1 MNELLYKMRSKFLTW
16 FGNLTIVPSL
26 HHFPI
31 LSHNVPYKVTGDDVL
46 QIMEIIQPG
55 DVLLR
60 GYDKYVDGKFIH
72 DEKGYSHAG
81 LYAGNNDVI
90 HAVSPCVERTSIID
104 FCQCDRVMVLRP
116 AITESNFAVEKAESM
131 IGVPYDFNYES
142 DVGRLYCFELIAI
155 CHPDAHME
163 TFDVKKIFGLIKR
176 KCYLAKSI
184 YGNGFFSIIYERN
197 DKQ

>member
-1 MNELLYKMRSKFLTW
+1 
-16 FGNLTIVPSL
+16 
-26 HHFPI
+26 
-31 LSHNVPYKVTGDDVL
+31 
-46 QIMEIIQPG
+46 
-55 DVLLR
+55 
-60 GYDKYVDGKFIH
+60 
-72 DEKGYSHAG
+72 
-81 LYAGNNDVI
+81 
-90 HAVSPCVERTSIID
+90 
-104 FCQCDRVMVLRP
+104 MVLRP

-142 DVGRLYCFELIAI
+142 DVGRLYSFELIAI

-184 YGNGFFSIIYERN
+184 YGNVFFRIIYERN